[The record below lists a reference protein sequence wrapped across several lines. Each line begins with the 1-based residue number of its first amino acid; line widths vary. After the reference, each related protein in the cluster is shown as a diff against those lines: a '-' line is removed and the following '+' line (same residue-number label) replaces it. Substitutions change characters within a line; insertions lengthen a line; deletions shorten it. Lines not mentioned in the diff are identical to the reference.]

1 MANLA
6 KFGAGKTRASQEC
19 INYQEHVATP
29 PLAPKNRRNRNNHAS
44 QRQLK
49 STLDVRWVPTDQRV
63 TQRVGTD
70 QHERPQQSKAVDAA
84 RTGDAKGQPFKH

>member
-1 MANLA
+1 MQNPRVKVAI
-6 KFGAGKTRASQEC
+6 TPWE
-19 INYQEHVATP
+19 EHVAAP
-29 PLAPKNRRNRNNHAS
+29 PLAPENRPKHNKLAS

-63 TQRVGTD
+63 TERVGTD
-70 QHERPQQSKAVDAA
+70 QHERQQLITAVDGA